1 MSPNLPAPIPKEI
14 EDIGY
19 RVIGCGITVHRILGP
34 GFKEQIYEKAFCLE
48 LEEAGLSYETQKK
61 ILVPYKD
68 SKIDGHKLDLIVEGV
83 VIVELKA
90 IPRLA
95 EVHRLQ
101 VLSYLKATGLRL
113 GYVMNF
119 NSEVLKT
126 ARGELCYDFVPWCL
140 RALLRSRRG
149 VQRDSGSRPN

>member
-1 MSPNLPAPIPKEI
+1 MLNARTAPIPLEV

-19 RVIGCGITVHRILGP
+19 RVIGCGQTVHKILGP
-34 GFKEQIYEKAFCLE
+34 GFKEVIYQRAFCLE
-48 LEEAGLSYETQKK
+48 LDAQGLGFECEKK

-68 SKIDGHKLDLIVEGV
+68 QLIDGHRLDLVIAGV

-90 IPRLA
+90 IPRITEL
-95 EVHRLQ
+95 HRKQ

-119 NSEVLKT
+119 NAEVLKDGT
-126 ARGELCYDFVPWCL
+126 
-140 RALLRSRRG
+140 RR
-149 VQRDSGSRPN
+149 VVL

>member
-1 MSPNLPAPIPKEI
+1 MSDQATPPIPKEV

-19 RVIGCGITVHRILGP
+19 RVIGCGITVHKILGP
-34 GFKEQIYEKAFCLE
+34 GFKEMIYHRAFCLE
-48 LEEAGLSYETQKK
+48 LGEAGLSYETEKK

-68 SKIDGHKLDLIVEGV
+68 WKIDGHKVDLVIEGV

-95 EVHRLQ
+95 ELHRLQ

-119 NSEVLKT
+119 NTEVLKNGT
-126 ARGELCYDFVPWCL
+126 KRVVL
-140 RALLRSRRG
+140 
-149 VQRDSGSRPN
+149 